1 VTAAKWGK
9 KMCVERCVLGVSFIR
24 KAKLKKTLAGYLV
37 ETSVKGGRRRPIR
50 LSNKGGKYLTSSGLS
65 VRPLY

>member
-1 VTAAKWGK
+1 MERKI
-9 KMCVERCVLGVSFIR
+9 CVERCVLGVILIH
-24 KAKLKKTLAGYLV
+24 KAGLERTLAGYLV
-37 ETSVKGGRRRPIR
+37 KTSVKGGRYWPIR

>member
-1 VTAAKWGK
+1 
-9 KMCVERCVLGVSFIR
+9 MCVERYVLGVSFTR

-37 ETSVKGGRRRPIR
+37 KTSVKGGRRRPIR
-50 LSNKGGKYLTSSGLS
+50 LSNKGGKHLTSSSLS